1 MDAEHED
8 TEHLAQIRARGSI
21 WTLAGMDGWMQR
33 RTDGRWTNQWVAG
46 DAKKSWPVN
55 PGSLHEGVR
64 HLSWTLKDLNK
75 WK

>member
-46 DAKKSWPVN
+46 DAKKS
-55 PGSLHEGVR
+55 
-64 HLSWTLKDLNK
+64 
-75 WK
+75 